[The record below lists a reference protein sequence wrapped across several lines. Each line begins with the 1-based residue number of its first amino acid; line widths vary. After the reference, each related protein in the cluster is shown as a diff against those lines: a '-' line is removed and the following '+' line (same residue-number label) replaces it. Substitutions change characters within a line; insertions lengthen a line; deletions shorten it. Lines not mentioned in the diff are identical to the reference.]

1 MRKTLIGSGLYL
13 ESDLRRGNPA
23 GPMNI
28 KSFLMQI
35 RNAFSRLGKDSTIVT
50 KAIDDL
56 EALQLETLSSQ
67 LNRHNSISWALPF
80 LDTSPVWLQLYEK
93 RIKDMDLTAEVIVVG
108 IQRFRWTSVLVFFQ

>member
-1 MRKTLIGSGLYL
+1 M
-13 ESDLRRGNPA
+13 ESDLRGQTA

-67 LNRHNSISWALPF
+67 LQRQNSISGRYLFWTRLGLVA
-80 LDTSPVWLQLYEK
+80 
-93 RIKDMDLTAEVIVVG
+93 VV
-108 IQRFRWTSVLVFFQ
+108 